1 MKMQTQRTDLWTR
14 AERKGEGAGG
24 MNGER
29 NMEPYALPG
38 VKYRQSMVICYMT
51 RGTQTGAL

>member
-1 MKMQTQRTDLWTR
+1 MKTQTQRTDLWKW

-29 NMEPYALPG
+29 NTESYALRG
-38 VKYRQSMVICYMT
+38 VKYRQSMGICYMT
-51 RGTQTGAL
+51 QGTQTGAL